1 MESRVG
7 IESVIELKG
16 SQISSAFRDM
26 KVYDP
31 KLGVKNPQLAP
42 DMVRAKTS
50 REGDCA
56 FVYSNLG
63 RHTIDS
69 VLKHSLFGS
78 AQKGAERLKNFL
90 VYACNDQ
97 DEEYRILL
105 AVQNQ
110 EIIQPGALTLEQFRE
125 NWSHIGY
132 RQDPDALAG
141 IVRAYNESVFPF
153 G

>member
-7 IESVIELKG
+7 IESLIELRG
-16 SQISSAFRDM
+16 SRISSAFRDM

-31 KLGVKNPQLAP
+31 KLSVINPQLAP
-42 DMVRAKTS
+42 DMVRAKIS

-56 FVYSNLG
+56 FVYSNLC
-63 RHTIDS
+63 RPPIDS
-69 VLKHSLFGS
+69 VLKQALLGS

-90 VYACNDQ
+90 VYACNRQ
-97 DEEYRILL
+97 DEDYRILL

-132 RQDPDALAG
+132 QQDLDILAG